1 MQTLNPAVAIAG
13 GIALIALG
21 SFAKAQAGKIAGGGG
36 QTAFANGGIVS
47 GPVNALVGEY
57 PGAKSNPEVI
67 APLNKLKN
75 IIGEQGGG
83 GNMNVS
89 GEFVVR
95 GQDLVVALQRADK
108 TRSRIK

>member
-1 MQTLNPAVAIAG
+1 
-13 GIALIALG
+13 
-21 SFAKAQAGKIAGGGG
+21 
-36 QTAFANGGIVS
+36 
-47 GPVNALVGEY
+47 
-57 PGAKSNPEVI
+57 
-67 APLNKLKN
+67 LNKLKN